1 MISDHWYLLNIIFK
15 FQLGVCNGCHDL
27 MQKAK
32 NFNDVAIVT
41 VRMNDY
47 RISFSYM
54 SKDKAIDSLR
64 NADLIEKSGTL

>member
-1 MISDHWYLLNIIFK
+1 M
-15 FQLGVCNGCHDL
+15 CNGCHDL

-47 RISFSYM
+47 RISFCYM
-54 SKDKAIDSLR
+54 SKDKAIDLLR